1 MNKIVTRLR
10 QRWLLQKL
18 AYTLLIGIC
27 LGLAAYWMTK
37 WIVWPLAAV
46 TLMMGF
52 AALVFSRSRQYQD
65 ITANKV
71 LLHLNRQFSECEE
84 SAELVLLPSGSLTTL
99 QQLQKTRI
107 QPQIDTLLSTELG
120 SHLPKYSCKSAL
132 LLSALAVLIFTLIEV
147 LPLDLL
153 LKAETANTR
162 LINEAPKQSKL
173 IRLETK
179 SMTVTPPSY
188 TGLTA
193 WQTTDLNLELIAGST
208 VTWQFQLIGI
218 NNVNQ

>member
-1 MNKIVTRLR
+1 MSSQIITPNKKLNKIVTRLR

-84 SAELVLLPSGSLTTL
+84 SAELVEATYNKNMREYVKHVPIAEVPLVLM
-99 QQLQKTRI
+99 Q
-107 QPQIDTLLSTELG
+107 
-120 SHLPKYSCKSAL
+120 YSSEARMSMNDDKQVTFS
-132 LLSALAVLIFTLIEV
+132 FEG
-147 LPLDLL
+147 
-153 LKAETANTR
+153 EE
-162 LINEAPKQSKL
+162 NE
-173 IRLETK
+173 
-179 SMTVTPPSY
+179 
-188 TGLTA
+188 
-193 WQTTDLNLELIAGST
+193 D
-208 VTWQFQLIGI
+208 
-218 NNVNQ
+218 